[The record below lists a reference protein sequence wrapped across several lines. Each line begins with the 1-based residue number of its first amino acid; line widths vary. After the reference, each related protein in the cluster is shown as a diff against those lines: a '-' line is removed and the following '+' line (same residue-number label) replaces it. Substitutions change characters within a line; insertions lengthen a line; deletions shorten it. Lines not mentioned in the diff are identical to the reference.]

1 MWILALDVG
10 TSSIWAIGYDA
21 LGRPLPGADARVGC
35 EPTTTPDGG
44 SELNPEELVAATA
57 SATDRCLAAA
67 PGPPAAVGASV
78 FWHSL
83 LALDAD
89 GRPLT
94 RLITWADTRS
104 AGAARALRARLDETA
119 VHART
124 GAPLHS
130 TFFPAKLT
138 WLREARPDVFA
149 RAATWCGFAEYLL
162 LRLTGR
168 LRASVSMASG
178 TGLLDQRPD
187 AWQRAGAWDA
197 GMLEACGIGP
207 GRLPPIDDAPL
218 IGLAPAWRARWP
230 TLVDAPWLPAAGDGA
245 CSNLGSDCSGPERIA
260 LNVGTSA
267 ALRLVTPAPR
277 EVPWGLWHYRVD
289 ARRHLI
295 GGATSEGGNVLA
307 WARRTLALP
316 GEDAALDT
324 ALAAVAPDSHGLTAL
339 PFLAGERSPGWRG
352 DARAAVTGIS
362 LATTAPQIL
371 RALVE
376 AVAYRLA
383 AVYDRLRPL
392 AAPGHAVIASGG
404 ALGHSRV
411 WTEIM
416 ADALG
421 VPIGVL
427 PGIEASSR
435 GAALLALGAL
445 GRPAPPPE
453 PSGTPVHPDPRR
465 RDIYAAARARQGR
478 LYDSVVGPRVS

>member
-10 TSSIWAIGYDA
+10 TSSIRAIGYDA
-21 LGRPLPGADARVGC
+21 LGRPLPGADARVSC
-35 EPTTTPDGG
+35 EPTVTSDGG
-44 SELNPEELVAATA
+44 SELDPEEVVTGTA
-57 SATDRCLAAA
+57 LAIDRCVASA

-104 AGAARALRARLDETA
+104 AGAAEALRARLDETA

-130 TFFPAKLT
+130 TFYPAKLT
-138 WLREARPDVFA
+138 WLRAARPDVFA

-178 TGLLDQRPD
+178 TGLLDQR
-187 AWQRAGAWDA
+187 AGAWDT
-197 GMLEACGIGP
+197 GMLDACGIGP
-207 GRLPPIDDAPL
+207 GRLPPIDDAPV
-218 IGLAPAWRARWP
+218 IGLAPEWRTRWP
-230 TLVDAPWLPAAGDGA
+230 ALADAAWLPAAGDGA
-245 CSNLGSDCSGPERIA
+245 CSNLGTDCSGPDRIA

-277 EVPWGLWHYRVD
+277 AVPWGLWHYRVD

-316 GEDAALDT
+316 GDDAALDA

-352 DARAAVTGIS
+352 DARAAVSGIS

-383 AVYDRLRPL
+383 AVYDRLAPV
-392 AAPGHAVIASGG
+392 ASPGHAVVASGG

-411 WTEIM
+411 FTQILV
-416 ADALG
+416 DALG
-421 VPIGVL
+421 VPLDVREGTE
-427 PGIEASSR
+427 PSSR
-435 GAALLALGAL
+435 GAALLALDAL

-453 PSGTPVHPDPRR
+453 PSGSLVRPDPRR
-465 RDIYAAARARQGR
+465 HDVYAAARARQGR

>member
-10 TSSIWAIGYDA
+10 TSSIRAIGYDA
-21 LGRPLPGADARVGC
+21 LGRPLP
-35 EPTTTPDGG
+35 
-44 SELNPEELVAATA
+44 
-57 SATDRCLAAA
+57 
-67 PGPPAAVGASV
+67 VGA
-78 FWHSL
+78 
-83 LALDAD
+83 
-89 GRPLT
+89 GQ
-94 RLITWADTRS
+94 
-104 AGAARALRARLDETA
+104 G
-119 VHART
+119 
-124 GAPLHS
+124 
-130 TFFPAKLT
+130 
-138 WLREARPDVFA
+138 
-149 RAATWCGFAEYLL
+149 
-162 LRLTGR
+162 
-168 LRASVSMASG
+168 
-178 TGLLDQRPD
+178 
-187 AWQRAGAWDA
+187 
-197 GMLEACGIGP
+197 
-207 GRLPPIDDAPL
+207 
-218 IGLAPAWRARWP
+218 
-230 TLVDAPWLPAAGDGA
+230 
-245 CSNLGSDCSGPERIA
+245 
-260 LNVGTSA
+260 
-267 ALRLVTPAPR
+267 
-277 EVPWGLWHYRVD
+277 GLWQYRVD

-307 WARRTLALP
+307 WERRTLALP
-316 GEDAALDT
+316 GEAAALDA

-383 AVYDRLRPL
+383 AVHDRFRPL

-404 ALGHSRV
+404 AFGHSRA
-411 WTEIM
+411 WTQIM

-421 VPIGVL
+421 VPIEVF

-465 RDIYAAARARQGR
+465 HDIYAAARARQGR

>member
-1 MWILALDVG
+1 MLVMALDVG
-10 TSSIWAIGYDA
+10 SSSTRAQCFDDRA
-21 LGRPLPGADARVGC
+21 RPLPEASARVTYDA
-35 EPTTTPDGG
+35 TTTADGG
-44 SELNPEELVAATA
+44 VELDPEALLEAVARAV
-57 SATDRCLAAA
+57 DDCVERCGPRA
-67 PGPPAAVGASV
+67 PDIRAVGLSA

-83 LALDAD
+83 LALDA
-89 GRPLT
+89 GGAPLT
-94 RLITWADTRS
+94 PVFTWADTRS
-104 AGAARALRARLDETA
+104 AAAAAELRRRLDARA
-119 VHART
+119 VHERT
-124 GAPLHS
+124 GAPLHA
-130 TFFPAKLT
+130 TFFPARLG
-138 WLREARPDVFA
+138 WLRQARPAVFA
-149 RAATWCGFAEYLL
+149 RAATWCGFGEYLTR
-162 LRLTGR
+162 RLTGG
-168 LRASVSMASG
+168 LQVSISMASG
-178 TGLLDQRPD
+178 TGLMDQTT
-187 AWQRAGAWDA
+187 GGWDRELLA
-197 GMLEACGIGP
+197 ACDIGP
-207 GRLPPIDDAPL
+207 ERLPPIGDEPAAALAAPFTARWPA
-218 IGLAPAWRARWP
+218 LARARWH
-230 TLVDAPWLPAAGDGA
+230 PAWGDGA

-267 ALRLVTPAPR
+267 ALHLVTPAPR